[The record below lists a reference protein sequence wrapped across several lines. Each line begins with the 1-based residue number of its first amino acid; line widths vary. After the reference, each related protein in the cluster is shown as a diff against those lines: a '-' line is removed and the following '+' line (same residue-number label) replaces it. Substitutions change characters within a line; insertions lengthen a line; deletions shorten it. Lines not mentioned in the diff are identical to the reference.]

1 MYNYLSKGPLEIAI
15 IAKNSEN
22 SLSKVLKSHLLP
34 YKIVASSVSGLDI
47 PLITDKKML
56 KNTPT
61 AYICKDYVC
70 KNPITDPDVLEK
82 SLKSHY
88 RK

>member
-1 MYNYLSKGPLEIAI
+1 MYNYLSKGPLEVAI

-22 SLSKVLKSHLLP
+22 SLSEVLKDHLLP

-47 PLITDKKML
+47 SLISDKKML
-56 KNTPT
+56 ENTPT

-70 KNPITDPDVLEK
+70 KNPITNPEVLSKEFK
-82 SLKSHY
+82 SYYS
-88 RK
+88 